1 MELVK
6 RNTKE
11 FKEIKSIIGD
21 YMEVTGRRRSILL
34 YSLKPYHS
42 LKEAVLLNNQKENS
56 GVLYDPAYDSLHDY
70 IFTRSEKLYRDE
82 DSGLYYFKRSP
93 ASKWIEMPFSF
104 TGKLKKQVTSARKV

>member
-11 FKEIKSIIGD
+11 FKEIKGIISD
-21 YMEVTGRRRSILL
+21 YTEAPGRRRSIRL
-34 YSLKPYHS
+34 YSLKPYHG
-42 LKEAVLLNNQKENS
+42 LKDAILLNDQKQDA
-56 GVLYDPAYDSLHDY
+56 GVLYDLAYDSLHDY

-82 DSGLYYFKRSP
+82 DLGLYYFKRSP

-104 TGKLKKQVTSARKV
+104 TGKLKKQVNAARKN